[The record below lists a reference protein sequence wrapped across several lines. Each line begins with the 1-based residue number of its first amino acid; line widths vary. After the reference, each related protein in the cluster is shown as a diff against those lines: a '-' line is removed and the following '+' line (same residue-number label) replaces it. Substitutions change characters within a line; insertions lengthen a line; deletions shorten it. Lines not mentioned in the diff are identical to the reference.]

1 MVKAQRKEREFNLRR
16 AEILE
21 QAEKIFAAKGF
32 HNTAV
37 AEIAGASG
45 FAVGTL
51 YQFFASKE
59 QLYISMLT
67 EKLNMMY
74 SAIRESVAKEM
85 DIVKKIEVLVA
96 SQFNFVENNT
106 EFCSIFIRGDH
117 LSLSE
122 GSFELRKR
130 LKSDYDIH
138 VSFTEEVIRE
148 GIRAGLLKKMDPR
161 MMAAALTGIT
171 NSYASKWLTMM
182 EGTSLTSYVP
192 FVMDIFLEGV
202 RKDAN

>member
-1 MVKAQRKEREFNLRR
+1 MLKAERKEREFNLRR

-32 HNTAV
+32 YNTAV
-37 AEIAGASG
+37 AEIADASG

-51 YQFFASKE
+51 YQFFPSKE
-59 QLYISMLT
+59 RLYISMLT
-67 EKLNMMY
+67 EKLRMMY
-74 SAIRESVAKEM
+74 TCIRESTVKET

-96 SQFNFVENNT
+96 SQFSFVENNAA
-106 EFCSIFIRGDH
+106 FCSIFIRGDH

-122 GSFELRKR
+122 GSTELRKM
-130 LKSDYDIH
+130 LKIDYESH
-138 VSFTEEVIRE
+138 VSFTERVMRE

-161 MMAAALTGIT
+161 MMAAALTGIA
-171 NSYASKWLTMM
+171 NSYTSKWLTAM

-202 RKDAN
+202 RNDAH